1 MNVGHLV
8 LLPGLDGTGR
18 LFDPLLKIL
27 PADFTASVVSWP
39 TDRSLSYSQL
49 EPQVREALPTDKPF
63 AIVAESFSGPLAVMI
78 AASPPHNLQALI
90 LSASFI
96 NNPLPPALRWL
107 RPLVSPVWF
116 QVKPS
121 RHLIR
126 HFLLG
131 HDCPDEVVDLVIEAI
146 RSVPPETLAFRIRQ
160 VTGVNVGQELQRCG
174 VPLLYLP
181 GRRDRLVSQRS
192 WKEISRLKPEAKCV
206 EIDAPHL
213 ILQRKPAEAFIAI
226 YGFLRNLQSLHQ

>member
-27 PADFTASVVSWP
+27 PSDFTTSVVSYP
-39 TDRSLSYSQL
+39 TDRILSYSQL
-49 EPQVREALPTDKPF
+49 EPLVREALPADRPF

-78 AASPPHNLQALI
+78 AASPPHNLRALI
-90 LSASFI
+90 LSTSFI
-96 NNPLPPALRWL
+96 SNPLPPALRAL
-107 RPLVSPVWF
+107 RYLVNPVWF
-116 QVKPS
+116 RATPP
-121 RHLIR
+121 RHLLR

-131 HDCPDEVVDLVIEAI
+131 HDCPDEVVELAIEVI
-146 RSVPPETLAFRIRQ
+146 RSVPPETLASRIRQ
-160 VTGVNVGQELQRCG
+160 VMEVNVRQELQVCG

-181 GRRDRLVSQRS
+181 GSRDRLVSQRS
-192 WKEISRLKPEAKCV
+192 WGEISRLKPDAKCV

-213 ILQRKPAEAFIAI
+213 LLQRKPAEAFIAI
-226 YGFLRNLQSLHQ
+226 YGFLRGLESLRY